1 MIASVHGTVQQMDEG
16 SIVLE
21 VGGVGIKILIPTSVL
36 AFCPGIGKSFLL
48 HTQMI
53 VREDAIHLYGFL
65 NPEQR
70 ELFNTLLKVDGV
82 GPRLGLA
89 ILSHL
94 SPEVLQTAVA
104 TQRPELLTS
113 VPGVG
118 RKTAE
123 KIVFYLK
130 DRLKVPVFGVGVPNE
145 IDGEVLT
152 ALTSLGY
159 SVLEAQAA
167 LKSIPAGKPED
178 IEERIRLALQS
189 FVHS

>member
-1 MIASVHGTVQQMDEG
+1 MIASIHGIVQQMDES

-21 VGGVGIKILIPTSVL
+21 VAGVGFRILIPASVQK
-36 AFCPGIGKSFLL
+36 ACPGIGKSFLL

-82 GPRLGLA
+82 GPRSCLA

-94 SPEVLQTAVA
+94 SPEALQKAVA
-104 TQRPELLTS
+104 MQQPELLTT

-118 RKTAE
+118 PKTAE
-123 KIVFYLK
+123 KIIFYLK
-130 DRLKVPVFGVGVPNE
+130 DRIKAPVLGIGVPSE
-145 IDGEVLT
+145 IDIEVLT

-159 SVLEAQAA
+159 SLLEAQAA
-167 LKSIPAGKPED
+167 LKSIPTDAPED
-178 IEERIRLALQS
+178 IEERIRMALQY